1 MNFESHRAELK
12 MSHRSFVFVEC
23 GSAAGS
29 KTRSAAR
36 GYSPLNCPTFAFR
49 FLKLYGRRFS
59 KDDHVLFI
67 KLLYELITLPNLEPH
82 MMQSY
87 ARLLIQ
93 LLKWV

>member
-1 MNFESHRAELK
+1 MGQLQE
-12 MSHRSFVFVEC
+12 
-23 GSAAGS
+23 AGS
-29 KTRSAAR
+29 DQPLTDDHLSHLLTSA
-36 GYSPLNCPTFAFR
+36 LR

-59 KDDHVLFI
+59 KEDHILFI
-67 KLLYELITLPNLEPH
+67 KLLYELVTLPNLEPH

>member
-1 MNFESHRAELK
+1 MGQLQE
-12 MSHRSFVFVEC
+12 
-23 GSAAGS
+23 AGS
-29 KTRSAAR
+29 DQPLTDDHLSA
-36 GYSPLNCPTFAFR
+36 LR

-59 KDDHVLFI
+59 KEDHILFI
-67 KLLYELITLPNLEPH
+67 KLLYELVTLPNLEPH

>member
-1 MNFESHRAELK
+1 MCVRIWVSCRKQEDELLTDGHL
-12 MSHRSFVFVEC
+12 SLPPPYPL
-23 GSAAGS
+23 
-29 KTRSAAR
+29 T
-36 GYSPLNCPTFAFR
+36 SPLR

-59 KDDHVLFI
+59 KEDHILFI
-67 KLLYELITLPNLEPH
+67 KLLYELVTLPNLEPH

>member
-1 MNFESHRAELK
+1 MISFSLK
-12 MSHRSFVFVEC
+12 VFC
-23 GSAAGS
+23 LL
-29 KTRSAAR
+29 
-36 GYSPLNCPTFAFR
+36 PHPTPIPTLR

-59 KDDHVLFI
+59 KEDHVLFI
-67 KLLYELITLPNLEPH
+67 KLLYELVTLPNLEPH

>member
-1 MNFESHRAELK
+1 MGQLQEVGITDGHL
-12 MSHRSFVFVEC
+12 
-23 GSAAGS
+23 
-29 KTRSAAR
+29 
-36 GYSPLNCPTFAFR
+36 SPLR

-59 KDDHVLFI
+59 KEDHILFI
-67 KLLYELITLPNLEPH
+67 KLLYELVMLPNLEPY